1 MLQRLHFFLSINR
14 VALKRRVSER
24 KGVNNQVIVDLFF
37 IPVEM
42 IRPLPRDYE
51 RRDTISRW
59 FHVRASANGGARK
72 WDQVDQIAC
81 LSTRSVSVHIS
92 SCSPYS
98 ICSHFLFSRC
108 IFLFFFKWLDD
119 VHLMRRFDRKTFFFF
134 HLSSCKLNTAQKKE
148 HSDVNQYIDHRG
160 RKFTPIRND
169 SFVPSSL
176 VCKCSNL
183 EVHTHT
189 HRILHTHTQDIRSSN
204 ILCTHGFC
212 FPIDYY
218 DVIENSICLFLCF
231 SLRLS
236 SAA

>member
-1 MLQRLHFFLSINR
+1 MRSSGSNCMSLHSICLCPYLILLSLFYLLSFPFFSLHFS
-14 VALKRRVSER
+14 
-24 KGVNNQVIVDLFF
+24 
-37 IPVEM
+37 
-42 IRPLPRDYE
+42 
-51 RRDTISRW
+51 
-59 FHVRASANGGARK
+59 
-72 WDQVDQIAC
+72 
-81 LSTRSVSVHIS
+81 
-92 SCSPYS
+92 
-98 ICSHFLFSRC
+98 FLFQMTRWRSFDEK
-108 IFLFFFKWLDD
+108 IQPENLF
-119 VHLMRRFDRKTFFFF
+119 FFFF